1 MWNVT
6 CGHNTYELWVKED
19 ICLLVLVKMAEIWN
33 ILFRSRKSIVLVR
46 NCSRQVMN
54 MKWINKLHEHD
65 SSNTLDINQRLSH
78 IREGVG
84 YVSNTTVLYPTLLC
98 WRRHVSATVG
108 HLQVTKMYIEENYT
122 QYDHSIGAY
131 SKLSTS
137 PLSTCAP
144 DGHLQSVNNTRCCI
158 IHFWPPDD
166 EHIVLETCRG
176 I

>member
-1 MWNVT
+1 
-6 CGHNTYELWVKED
+6 
-19 ICLLVLVKMAEIWN
+19 MAEIWN

-98 WRRHVSATVG
+98 
-108 HLQVTKMYIEENYT
+108 
-122 QYDHSIGAY
+122 
-131 SKLSTS
+131 
-137 PLSTCAP
+137 
-144 DGHLQSVNNTRCCI
+144 
-158 IHFWPPDD
+158 
-166 EHIVLETCRG
+166 
-176 I
+176 